1 MAITTEQIKALRDAT
16 GISVMQCKKA
26 LEEAGGDSEKAKI
39 LLRKRGT
46 ETAEKKSGR
55 TLGAGVITAYIH
67 QGTVGSM
74 VELSCETDFVAKND
88 EFQRLAHDLAMQVA
102 ATNPQFIH
110 REDVTEEAKQLAK
123 EVFSREV
130 ENKPPALQEKI
141 LSGKLDA
148 YFADKI
154 LLEQLFIK
162 NQELL
167 VKALI
172 EGAIQKFGEKITVAR
187 FARFAVGD

>member
-1 MAITTEQIKALRDAT
+1 
-16 GISVMQCKKA
+16 MQCKKA
-26 LEEAGGDSEKAKI
+26 LEEAGGDLEKAKI
-39 LLRKRGT
+39 FLRKRGA

-55 TLGAGVITAYIH
+55 TLGAGVIAAYIH
-67 QGTVGSM
+67 QGAVGSM

-102 ATNPQFIH
+102 ATNPQFI
-110 REDVTEEAKQLAK
+110 RSEDVTEEAKQLAK

-154 LLEQLFIK
+154 LLEQPFIK

-172 EGAIQKFGEKITVAR
+172 EGSIQKFGEKIAVAR
-187 FARFAVGD
+187 FVRFAAGNH